1 MGFKRSMGTLMMVLL
16 WVLSWARMVAAQ
28 AGSGDG
34 EITVMVNNSAGIS
47 PAVLNQAEAEA
58 GRIFR
63 VAGIDIVWVDGAREA
78 AMVDDERRGVPGRNE
93 FVLHIVPTGRTSS
106 DLVFGVAFLAQ
117 DGAGKYTDIFY
128 DRVERA
134 HGEFGT
140 PLSRLLGTVA
150 AHELGHLLL
159 GIHAHSYAGVMTPV
173 WRQETLRHMEMGSL
187 LFTRDQAFQMRVRI
201 LGGERTLVGSGA
213 SAGK

>member
-1 MGFKRSMGTLMMVLL
+1 MGFKRSKGMLAMVLL
-16 WVLSWARMVAAQ
+16 WVLSSANVVAGQ
-28 AGSGDG
+28 AGSSAV
-34 EITVMVNNSAGIS
+34 EITVLVNNSAGIS

-63 VAGIDIVWVDGAREA
+63 VAGIDIVWVDCALEA
-78 AMVDDERRGVPGRNE
+78 AIVDDECRGVPRRNE

-117 DGAGKYTDIFY
+117 DGAGKYSDIFY

-140 PLSRLLGTVA
+140 PLSRLLGAVA

>member
-1 MGFKRSMGTLMMVLL
+1 MGFKRSMGMLAMVLL
-16 WVLSWARMVAAQ
+16 WVLSWANAVAGQ
-28 AGSGDG
+28 AGSGAV
-34 EITVMVNNSAGIS
+34 EITVLVNNSAGIS

-63 VAGIDIVWVDGAREA
+63 VAGIDIVWVDRAREA
-78 AMVDDERRGVPGRNE
+78 AIVDDECRGVPRRNE

-117 DGAGKYTDIFY
+117 DGAGKYSDIFY